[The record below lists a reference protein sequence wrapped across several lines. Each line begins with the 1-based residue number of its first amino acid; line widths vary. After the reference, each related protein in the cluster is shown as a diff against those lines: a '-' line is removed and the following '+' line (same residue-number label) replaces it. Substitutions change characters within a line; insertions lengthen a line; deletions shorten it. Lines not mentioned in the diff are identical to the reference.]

1 MNRETRLPVPG
12 KGAIAAAAL
21 WAAVWM
27 APSQA
32 LPAPASRDVVVGAV
46 LDLTGQGA
54 ARGRQAR
61 DALLLEEDRINGSRP
76 ASRGRIR
83 LVVIDTEGKIE
94 AVSEGVKKLADEV
107 RVAAVIGTADRETSP
122 AAAREAER
130 AGVPL
135 ISLSAPE
142 ALLYPPRRWIFSTAH
157 PVSLSVGRSIS
168 HIRAKGFRRAALL
181 TSGDSLGRE
190 GREVLSAI
198 APEQGISIVLNERF
212 PPKEHNF
219 LPYLQ
224 RAHLR
229 GAEAFFLWSG
239 GSTPLALARA
249 RLALDIRLPIFLAA
263 VAARSYELEEP
274 GPAFEGLTF
283 PAPRL
288 LVLDLLPKGTSGLGA
303 ALGFRSRFRAR
314 FGQPPDGLAGYAA
327 DAMRIIEQALEKESS
342 GEKGG
347 SRRES
352 IRKSIETLP
361 PYHGLTGLY
370 RFSASD
376 HSGLRASSLT
386 MVRIQ
391 KGKWVLAEGK
401 TK

>member
-1 MNRETRLPVPG
+1 MNRETHLSILG
-12 KGAIAAAAL
+12 KWTIAAAV
-21 WAAVWM
+21 WVAVWM

-32 LPAPASRDVVVGAV
+32 LAASASRDVVIGAV

-61 DALLLEEDRINGSRP
+61 DALLLEEDRINESRP

-83 LVVIDTEGKIE
+83 LVIIDTEGKTE
-94 AVSEGVKKLADEV
+94 AVSESVKKLAVEV
-107 RVAAVIGTADRETSP
+107 RAAAVIGP
-122 AAAREAER
+122 AGRKASLAASREAER
-130 AGVPL
+130 AGIPL

-142 ALLYPPRRWIFSTAH
+142 ALLSPPRRWVFSTAH
-157 PVSLSVGRSIS
+157 PVSLSAGLSVS

-181 TSGDSLGRE
+181 TSGSGLGRE

-198 APEQGISIVLNERF
+198 APERGISIVLNERF

-229 GAEAFFLWSG
+229 GAEAFFFWSG

-263 VAARSYELEEP
+263 VAARSRALENP
-274 GPAFEGLTF
+274 GPAVEGLTF

-288 LVLDLLPKGTSGLGA
+288 LVLDLLPKGTSGLAA

-314 FGQPPDGLAGYAA
+314 FGQPPSGFAGYAA
-327 DAMRIIEQALEKESS
+327 DAVRIIERALEKGKSD
-342 GEKGG
+342 EKGD
-347 SRRES
+347 SRRGS

-361 PYHGLTGLY
+361 PYHGLTGTY
-370 RFSASD
+370 RFSAKD
-376 HSGLRASSLT
+376 HGGLRASSLT
-386 MVRIQ
+386 MVRIW
-391 KGKWVLAEGK
+391 KGKWALTGGK
-401 TK
+401 TR